1 MLFLG
6 EPFLVNKGEYLGEL
20 VKFCKEELNLES
32 VSIVNNGSKVTEK
45 WMSEYAYYLDI
56 MAVSCD
62 SFDGETNKRI
72 GRFAKVSI
80 TALDIL
86 TWVC

>member
-1 MLFLG
+1 
-6 EPFLVNKGEYLGEL
+6 
-20 VKFCKEELNLES
+20 LES

-62 SFDGETNKRI
+62 SFDGETNRRI
-72 GRFAKVSI
+72 GRFAKVSR
-80 TALDIL
+80 LSKSG
-86 TWVC
+86 VS

>member
-1 MLFLG
+1 M
-6 EPFLVNKGEYLGEL
+6 
-20 VKFCKEELNLES
+20 ES

-86 TWVC
+86 TYLGLLKQDPKIKIWSFLK

>member
-1 MLFLG
+1 M
-6 EPFLVNKGEYLGEL
+6 
-20 VKFCKEELNLES
+20 ES

-72 GRFAKVSI
+72 GRFAKVRFKTGFQYQNPRS
-80 TALDIL
+80 AKMR
-86 TWVC
+86 VS

>member
-1 MLFLG
+1 
-6 EPFLVNKGEYLGEL
+6 
-20 VKFCKEELNLES
+20 LES

-72 GRFAKVSI
+72 GRFAKVSRPQVGWYRKI
-80 TALDIL
+80 ASSNTSRLEAHVDFSRLLMKGIFGPYL
-86 TWVC
+86 

>member
-1 MLFLG
+1 M
-6 EPFLVNKGEYLGEL
+6 

-62 SFDGETNKRI
+62 SFDGETNTRI
-72 GRFAKVSI
+72 GRFAKVS
-80 TALDIL
+80 TYIL
-86 TWVC
+86 KRDSNIKIRGLLK

>member
-1 MLFLG
+1 M
-6 EPFLVNKGEYLGEL
+6 
-20 VKFCKEELNLES
+20 ES

-72 GRFAKVSI
+72 GRYAKVSI
-80 TALDIL
+80 RALDIVSRYIKAESQYPNL
-86 TWVC
+86 GSSKMRRS

>member
-1 MLFLG
+1 M
-6 EPFLVNKGEYLGEL
+6 
-20 VKFCKEELNLES
+20 ES

-72 GRFAKVSI
+72 GRFAKVRI
-80 TALDIL
+80 TA
-86 TWVC
+86 

>member
-1 MLFLG
+1 M
-6 EPFLVNKGEYLGEL
+6 
-20 VKFCKEELNLES
+20 ES

-62 SFDGETNKRI
+62 SFDAETNTYCFSDFHNCIQLKKSLI
-72 GRFAKVSI
+72 ILSFPSI
-80 TALDIL
+80 EECKLFRDNDLIL
-86 TWVC
+86 TSVLQKSI

>member
-1 MLFLG
+1 M
-6 EPFLVNKGEYLGEL
+6 
-20 VKFCKEELNLES
+20 ES

-72 GRFAKVSI
+72 GRFAKVS
-80 TALDIL
+80 THKDVLEMKRTTL
-86 TWVC
+86 LKYL

>member
-1 MLFLG
+1 M
-6 EPFLVNKGEYLGEL
+6 
-20 VKFCKEELNLES
+20 ES

-72 GRFAKVSI
+72 GRFAKVNI
-80 TALDIL
+80 TALYML
-86 TWVC
+86 GSVKTGSQYQNEGFPKMRGS

>member
-1 MLFLG
+1 M
-6 EPFLVNKGEYLGEL
+6 

-72 GRFAKVSI
+72 GRFAKVSRYI
-80 TALDIL
+80 KAESQYPNLGSSKMRRS
-86 TWVC
+86 